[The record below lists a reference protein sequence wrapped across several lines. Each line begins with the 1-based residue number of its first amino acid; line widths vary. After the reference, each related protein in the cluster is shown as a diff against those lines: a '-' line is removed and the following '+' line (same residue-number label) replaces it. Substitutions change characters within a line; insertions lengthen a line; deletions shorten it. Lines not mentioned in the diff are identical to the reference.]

1 MIGKGLLN
9 LAMRRLICDPDEGSF
24 KRVVGQEWEENLSFL
39 LGESVNGALTH
50 SLTWMTPCL
59 FLIQKF
65 WLQCALN
72 LHSNLPLS
80 VSFA

>member
-39 LGESVNGALTH
+39 LAGSVNGAPTR

-59 FLIQKF
+59 FLIQEF
-65 WLQCALN
+65 WLQGALN
-72 LHSNLPLS
+72 LHGNLPLR